1 MFTNVLQNKFP
12 SKFRYINR
20 KTAVLESLFDK
31 VAGTLAGIFFDCYL
45 LIQTTFTT
53 TITTTI
59 TTIIFAQSYKN
70 LLDAVD
76 VPWKVNNLKR
86 VTQNP

>member
-1 MFTNVLQNKFP
+1 M
-12 SKFRYINR
+12 
-20 KTAVLESLFDK
+20 LESLFDK
-31 VAGTLAGIFFDCYL
+31 VAGTLAGISFWL
-45 LIQTTFTT
+45 LFAT

-76 VPWKVNNLKR
+76 VPWKVNDLKS

>member
-1 MFTNVLQNKFP
+1 M
-12 SKFRYINR
+12 
-20 KTAVLESLFDK
+20 LESLFDK
-31 VAGTLAGIFFDCYL
+31 VAGTLAGIFFWL
-45 LIQTTFTT
+45 LFAT

-76 VPWKVNNLKR
+76 VPWKVNDLKS

>member
-1 MFTNVLQNKFP
+1 MFFQISFLQNFVILTGKQ
-12 SKFRYINR
+12 
-20 KTAVLESLFDK
+20 LCWSLFLIK
-31 VAGTLAGIFFDCYL
+31 LQARWQEFFFDCYL

-76 VPWKVNNLKR
+76 VPWKVNDLKS